1 MKSTLLV
8 ATHKSYH
15 FPDDSI
21 YAPIQVGK
29 TLSQDDFG
37 YLGDDVGENIS
48 QKNRSFSELTALYWA
63 WKNDFF
69 KERNFCGLVHY
80 RRYFSG
86 TEVFGKIKILNE
98 EDIEEIMKE
107 YDVIVPV
114 RRKYYIETIRKHYE
128 HAHHKK
134 DLDILEKVI
143 KEYSPEYSEAFS
155 KVMDQRSL
163 HLYNMFVMKT
173 EHYNDYCLW
182 LFTIL
187 FEVEKRVDISSY
199 DTYQERVFGFLAER
213 MFNVWMLHHEVKIK
227 EVKVVNLE
235 GENLVLKAINM
246 LKRKYSK

>member
-1 MKSTLLV
+1 LV

-15 FPDDSI
+15 FPNDPI
-21 YAPIQVGK
+21 YTPIQVGK
-29 TLSQDDFG
+29 TLSRDDFG

-69 KERNFCGLVHY
+69 KESNFCGLVHY

-98 EDIEEIMKE
+98 EDIEEIMTK
-107 YDVIVPV
+107 YDVIAPV
-114 RRKYYIETIRKHYE
+114 RRKYYIETIRNHYE

-134 DLDILEKVI
+134 DLDILENVI
-143 KEYSPEYSEAFS
+143 NEYSPEYSGAFS

-163 HLYNMFVMKT
+163 HLYNMFVVKT
-173 EHYNDYCLW
+173 EYYNDYCLW

-213 MFNVWMLHHEVKIK
+213 MFNVWMLHHQLKIK

-235 GENLVLKAINM
+235 GENLILKAINM